1 MVYEKGWREVMVVR
15 TVLQEPRV
23 VEIFNRVLPPR
34 KNDLELSYIEALMHK
49 IRNSETQEFFVP
61 VLGIQGT
68 GKSSFLNALLMD
80 DLILPV
86 DADETTCVPVEVRY
100 GKKGEPIT
108 VQFEQQP
115 PVRITD
121 PKQLEQYVHN
131 DYNPG
136 NEKGVTSI
144 QVFKDHPLLQNGVV
158 FVDLP
163 GVSSLTPQN
172 IKTTMDYIEK
182 LSAAIFMLRT
192 VPPITKQESNF
203 LKAVWPKLSKAW
215 FIQNQWN
222 DESHDE
228 VEDGKDHNI
237 RVLEDIRNAHHMN
250 YSIDVRIINVYSALK
265 GQLTNNNELR
275 ETSGL
280 AEFEAL
286 FSQISSSWST
296 ILQQEL
302 KELMNK
308 AFTDVEHA
316 LQKQIELYRKR
327 PEEHYEALRREEEE
341 LEQVI
346 EENNKI
352 LRALEQMVAEQEQ
365 SISTTIRQLV
375 REGKENLRA
384 DMQRIVRANVVDGER
399 LTKAFE
405 DCQRDVTDDVI
416 EAYIDVL
423 TEFKMNVEER
433 FNHLQV
439 RDAAG
444 SFDVFEQFS
453 KAEKIKLEK
462 GLPTLL
468 SLGAGAAVLL
478 LASNPVGWA
487 AIGVSILATTVSGWF
502 GKKVKEVTQDSRQRQ
517 TMEQLEEPINSYSNR
532 LEQSLLSQF
541 NDFVNSIRA
550 TAKKIKDEQVQQL
563 EVAYDEQRRI
573 RFIEI
578 NEYDAQLRQLE
589 EDLAYIQ
596 SLEVNV

>member
-1 MVYEKGWREVMVVR
+1 MVVS
-15 TVLQEPRV
+15 TILQEPRV
-23 VEIFNRVLPPR
+23 IDIFNRVLPSQ
-34 KNDLELSYIEALMHK
+34 KNGSEPSYIEVLMHK
-49 IRNSETQEFFVP
+49 ILNNDTQEFYVP

-80 DLILPV
+80 ELILPV

-108 VQFEQQP
+108 VHFDQKP

-163 GVSSLTPQN
+163 GVGSLTAQN

-192 VPPITKQESNF
+192 VPPITKQEANF
-203 LKAVWPKLSKAW
+203 LKAVWPKLAKAW

-222 DESHDE
+222 DESQDE
-228 VEDGKDHNI
+228 VKDGKAHNI
-237 RVLEDIRNAHHMN
+237 RVLEDIRNAHQMN
-250 YSIDVRIINVYSALK
+250 HPIDVRIINVYSALK
-265 GQLTNNNELR
+265 GQLTNDNQLR
-275 ETSGL
+275 KKSGL

-286 FSQISSSWST
+286 LSTVSSSWST
-296 ILQQEL
+296 MLQREL
-302 KELMNK
+302 KELMIK
-308 AFTDVEHA
+308 AFTDVQHA
-316 LQKQIELYRKR
+316 LQKEIGLYSKK
-327 PEEHYEALRREEEE
+327 PEEHYESLRREEEE

-346 EENNKI
+346 DENNKI
-352 LRALEQMVAEQEQ
+352 LRALEQMVVEQEQ
-365 SISTTIRQLV
+365 SISTTILQLV
-375 REGKENLRA
+375 RQGKESLRA
-384 DMQRIVRANVVDGER
+384 DMQRIVNANVVDGER

-416 EAYIDVL
+416 EAYIDIL

-439 RDAAG
+439 RDADG
-444 SFDVFEQFS
+444 SFDVFEKFS
-453 KAEKIKLEK
+453 KEEKIKLEK

-487 AIGVSILATTVSGWF
+487 ALGVTLLATTVAGWF
-502 GKKVKEVTQDSRQRQ
+502 GKKVKEVTQESRQRQ
-517 TMEQLEEPINSYSNR
+517 TMEQLQEPINSFSNR

-541 NDFVNSIRA
+541 NEFVNSIRA
-550 TAKKIKDEQVQQL
+550 TAKKIKNEQNQQL
-563 EVAYDEQRRI
+563 EAAYDEQRRI
-573 RFIEI
+573 RFMEIE
-578 NEYDAQLRQLE
+578 EYDAKLRQLE
-589 EDLAYIQ
+589 DDLAYIQ
-596 SLEVNV
+596 SLGVNV